1 MGSNM
6 TTKRKNVREAAL
18 DLLAAIEKNQSYS
31 NLLLNS
37 TIEKNQIPPI
47 DVGLLTELTYGT
59 LQRRMALDFFLKPFI
74 KNSEKL
80 EFWVPHLLRLTLYQM
95 VYLDKIPDRAAIHE
109 AVEIAKRRGHKGI
122 AGLVNGVLRSIQRE
136 GIPSLDE
143 INDPI
148 QRVSIATSHP
158 EWLVARWV
166 EQFGYEKAKEMCEM
180 NVLAP
185 LQTARINLAK
195 TTIRECIEELDEE
208 GFLIEKSLIIPEAI
222 RSLKGNL
229 AASNAFKKGY
239 LTIQDESSMLAAYAL
254 GAKVNEK
261 ILDACA
267 APGGK
272 STHIA
277 EKMHNTGVVY
287 SIDLHE
293 HKVKL
298 IQDNA
303 KRLRLGNI
311 KTIVMDSRKV
321 GEQYPEESFDRV
333 LLDAPCS
340 GLGVIRRKPDMK
352 YTKKE
357 EDILQL
363 SAIQEKL
370 LKAVSPL
377 VKQGG
382 ILVYSTCTVDKEE
395 NEKTIKAFLLDHP
408 EFEGDLTLKDRM
420 PEAIQPLITGFD
432 LQIFPQDF
440 GSDGFYIAALRKKG

>member
-1 MGSNM
+1 M
-6 TTKRKNVREAAL
+6 TSKRKNVREAAM

-37 TIEKNQIPPI
+37 TIEKNQIPSI
-47 DVGLLTELTYGT
+47 DIGLLTELTYGT

-74 KNSEKL
+74 KNSKKL
-80 EFWVPHLLRLTLYQM
+80 ESWVLHLLRLTLYQM

-109 AVEIAKRRGHKGI
+109 AVEIAKKRGHKGI

-136 GIPSLDE
+136 GLPSLDE

-148 QRVSIATSHP
+148 ERLSIKTSHP
-158 EWLVARWV
+158 DWLVSRWV
-166 EQFGYEKAKEMCEM
+166 KQFGYEKTKEMCEM
-180 NVLAP
+180 NILAP
-185 LQTARINLAK
+185 LQTARINLEK
-195 TTIRECIEELDEE
+195 TTVRECIEELDEE
-208 GFLIEKSLIIPEAI
+208 GFLIEKSPVIPEAI

-229 AASNAFKKGY
+229 ASSKAFQKG
-239 LTIQDESSMLAAYAL
+239 LFTIQDESSMLAAYAL

-277 EKMHNTGVVY
+277 EKMQSTGVVY

-311 KTIVMDSRKV
+311 KTIVMDSRQV
-321 GEQYPEESFDRV
+321 GEEYPAESFDRV

-357 EDILQL
+357 EDILKL
-363 SAIQEKL
+363 SDIQQTL
-370 LKAVSPL
+370 LRAVSPL
-377 VKQGG
+377 VKKGG

-395 NEKTIKAFLLDHP
+395 NDKTIKAFLQDHP
-408 EFEGDLTLKDRM
+408 DFEGDLTFKDRM
-420 PEAIQPLITGFD
+420 PESIQPLITDFD

-440 GSDGFYIAALRKKG
+440 GSDGFYIAVLRKKG